1 MRRARLCLDC
11 EEIHD
16 SQQCPICA
24 SESFA
29 FLTRWVS
36 APERRAQPR
45 PPSPP
50 SAPLPSRGKMLGFGI
65 VGLGVYGLAQWFARG
80 RRLVEKAAD
89 TKPTGE
95 LR

>member
-1 MRRARLCLDC
+1 
-11 EEIHD
+11 
-16 SQQCPICA
+16 
-24 SESFA
+24 
-29 FLTRWVS
+29 
-36 APERRAQPR
+36 
-45 PPSPP
+45 
-50 SAPLPSRGKMLGFGI
+50 MLGFGI